1 MSIVNLENV
10 SLNLNNLNILNNI
23 SFSLN
28 KKEVVSIVGPSG
40 SGKSSILRIIAGLS
54 KPSEGYVYFY
64 RKLISSN
71 ENMIPTGLR
80 KIALMFQEDVL
91 FPHLTVFKNISF
103 GIENKSSNEKDQLVA
118 HYLKEFNLLE
128 KKNSFPNSLSGGEKQ
143 RVALARVLITEPKV
157 LLMDEPFSNLD
168 SNLRK
173 EICKYTLEK
182 LKKNNIPVIFV
193 THDIEEAM
201 SISDKII
208 VMKEGKILQIDT
220 PKKIYSK
227 PNNKYVAEMLGSINQ
242 FEIKSDVYGKLNT
255 PFGKINCNKCN
266 IKGNN
271 GKIKK
276 HYCLI
281 RPENINIG
289 KKGIKA
295 KVINKYFLGAS
306 WSYQLDLGSNFPVLN
321 ITNCKKEL
329 KKNQYIRVNAS
340 KKDILVFQE

>member
-1 MSIVNLENV
+1 MSIINLENIY
-10 SLNLNNLNILNNI
+10 LNLNDLNILNNI

-40 SGKSSILRIIAGLS
+40 SGKSSILRIIAGLL
-54 KPSEGYVYFY
+54 KPSKGYVYFY
-64 RKLISSN
+64 RQLISSN
-71 ENMIPTGLR
+71 KNMIPTGER

-91 FPHLTVFKNISF
+91 FPHLSVFKNIAF
-103 GIENKSSNEKDQLVA
+103 GIDDKSSIEKEQLVS
-118 HYLKEFNLLE
+118 HYLKEFNLLD
-128 KKNSFPNSLSGGEKQ
+128 KKNNFPNSLSGGEKQ

-173 EICKYTLEK
+173 EICNYTIEK
-182 LKKNNIPVIFV
+182 LKNNNIPVIFV

-201 SISDKII
+201 SISNKII
-208 VMKEGKILQIDT
+208 VMKKGKILQIDT
-220 PKKIYSK
+220 PKRLYSN
-227 PNNKYVAEMLGSINQ
+227 PTNKYVAEMLGSINK
-242 FEIKSDVYGKLNT
+242 FEIKSDIYGKIDT
-255 PFGKINCNKCN
+255 PFGKINCNKSN

-271 GKIKK
+271 CKTKK

-281 RPENINIG
+281 RPENINIS

-306 WSYQLDLGSNFPVLN
+306 WSYQLDLGAKFPVLN

-340 KKDILVFQE
+340 KKDILIFQE